1 MGIDKFVPV
10 SDVSKN
16 YSIAISAPVEKV
28 YSALK
33 NCDVHD
39 SPVIRFLFLLRGLPV
54 FFKSLRTN
62 SGKRRLTINDIAGSG
77 FMLLD
82 EKTNEEIVIG
92 VVGRFWQLTGNI
104 QHISSEHFVEFE
116 ERGFAKAA
124 WNFFLKPEGVN
135 KTLLTTETR
144 IRCTD
149 ESSRRKFKRY
159 WAFIGPF
166 SGIIRKEMLR
176 IIKRDAEK

>member
-1 MGIDKFVPV
+1 
-10 SDVSKN
+10 
-16 YSIAISAPVEKV
+16 
-28 YSALK
+28 
-33 NCDVHD
+33 
-39 SPVIRFLFLLRGLPV
+39 
-54 FFKSLRTN
+54 
-62 SGKRRLTINDIAGSG
+62 
-77 FMLLD
+77 MLLD
-82 EKTNEEIVIG
+82 EKPNEEIVIG
-92 VVGRFWQLTGNI
+92 IIGKFWQLTGNI
-104 QHISSEHFVEFE
+104 QHISPEHFVEFE

-144 IRCTD
+144 IHCSD